1 MTIPI
6 LYADG
11 SLVQDASGTLYVIA
25 GGRRYRAAEQPDVKS
40 TTSIMPEL
48 SAGDLAFYPE
58 GDGLALEATIEAEA
72 ETEVP
77 SDMPR
82 RYMWTHVTL
91 SQEQARIDGTT
102 RTWTRQPWIG
112 FTGGVT
118 VLLVDAANR
127 VIATTDLEQ
136 FGVDGFRIP
145 FKQSDRTDRWSQS
158 VPADIAQRTV
168 RLEILH
174 NHAPRK
180 DRWRQQ
186 LSEALQTAQDVAQV
200 IAIVAPL
207 IFT

>member
-1 MTIPI
+1 MRPSI

-11 SLVQDASGTLYVIA
+11 SLVQDVSGTLYVIA
-25 GGRRYRAAEQPDVKS
+25 GGRRYQAPEKPSVES
-40 TTSIMPEL
+40 THLIVPEI
-48 SAGDLAFYPE
+48 SMDDLELYPE
-58 GDGLALEATIEAEA
+58 GNALVPEATIEAEA

-91 SQEQARIDGTT
+91 SQEQARIEGLT

-118 VLLVDAANR
+118 VLLVDSANR

-136 FGVDGFRIP
+136 FGVDGFRVP
-145 FKQSDRTDRWSQS
+145 FKRSDRTESWSQS
-158 VPADIAQRTV
+158 VPAHIAQQTV
-168 RLEILH
+168 RLALLH

-186 LSEALQTAQDVAQV
+186 LAEALQTAQDVGEIIV
-200 IAIVAPL
+200 IVGPL
-207 IFT
+207 IFV